1 MMLLH
6 EVDKPASDVDVY
18 VQNLDAILQHKS
30 DLINMLRQRL
40 QTFRS
45 HLKKE
50 EILSKKFYE
59 QRAQIMDVF
68 DLNSNTI
75 NPNNDEM

>member
-6 EVDKPASDVDVY
+6 DVDKPASDVDVY

-30 DLINMLRQRL
+30 EIINMLRQRL